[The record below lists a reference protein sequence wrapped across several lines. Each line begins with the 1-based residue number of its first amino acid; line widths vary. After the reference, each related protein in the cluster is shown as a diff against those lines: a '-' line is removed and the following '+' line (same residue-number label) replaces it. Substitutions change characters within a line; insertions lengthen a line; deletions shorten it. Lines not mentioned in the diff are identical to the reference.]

1 MTKIYKVGKLENPVD
16 LYTDDVYMYGDV
28 TNMTQGQF
36 NQYLEAQ
43 RFRLLAKHHGGIANY
58 DEMADSIS
66 PTSPIKPEAF
76 TPNVRNNVI
85 KFIRKVSGMTK
96 PAFPSFNFNGTA
108 QKKHSM
114 GSILTDL
121 LKPIINWIFSIMIP
135 KAAPFF
141 LYVYLDNPHAKG
153 ILLTKKGKQTAIL
166 QKIASTAGIPYENLK
181 ASVKSA
187 LYGILGKSPKDWLD
201 DIINA
206 QIATVNTN
214 KPYDPVSAQ
223 NVKDKTN
230 KMNSESAQNVKDKT
244 NKIGAAP
251 LAAIVPFIPLI
262 LGALSAVAM
271 IASKLIETVP
281 DLVGKDQLSDKQLN
295 DAAPSGDNFLD
306 EILGNIF
313 PDSGSTGTS
322 TNTNTG
328 TQYPQYPTT
337 SQQNKGISTGM
348 ILGGAGLLLGGYLL
362 FKK

>member
-1 MTKIYKVGKLENPVD
+1 MTKIYKVGKLPNPVD
-16 LYTDDVYMYGDV
+16 SYTDDVYMYGDV

-43 RFRLLAKHHGGIANY
+43 RFRLLGEHHGGIANY
-58 DEMADSIS
+58 DAMADSIS

-76 TPNVRNNVI
+76 APNVRNNVI

-96 PAFPSFNFNGTA
+96 PAFPTFNFNGT
-108 QKKHSM
+108 QKKPAHSM
-114 GSILTDL
+114 GSLLTDA
-121 LKPIINWIFSIMIP
+121 LKPVINWIFSIMIP

-141 LYVYLDNPHAKG
+141 LYVYLDNPYAKG
-153 ILLTKKGKQTAIL
+153 ILLSKKAKQTAIL
-166 QKIASTAGIPYENLK
+166 QKIASAAGIPYENLK

-206 QIATVNTN
+206 HIV
-214 KPYDPVSAQ
+214 PVQSNVVVTAAQ
-223 NVKDKTN
+223 TAAKDD
-230 KMNSESAQNVKDKT
+230 KMGPGTSTTTAKGD
-244 NKIGAAP
+244 KIGAFQ

-262 LGALSAVAM
+262 IGALSAVAM

-281 DLVGKDQLSDKQLN
+281 NLVNKDQLSDNKLN

-322 TNTNTG
+322 DNTG

-337 SQQNKGISTGM
+337 SQQNQGISTGM
-348 ILGGAGLLLGGYLL
+348 ILGGAGLLLGGYFL

>member
-1 MTKIYKVGKLENPVD
+1 MTKIYKVGKVENPVES
-16 LYTDDVYMYGDV
+16 YADDVYMYGDV
-28 TNMTQGQF
+28 TDMTQGEF

-43 RFRLLAKHHGGIANY
+43 RFRLLGEHHGGIANY
-58 DEMADSIS
+58 DAMADSIS

-76 TPNVRNNVI
+76 APNVRNNVI

-96 PAFPSFNFNGTA
+96 PAFPTFNFNGT
-108 QKKHSM
+108 QKKPAHSM
-114 GSILTDL
+114 GSLLTDA
-121 LKPIINWIFSIMIP
+121 LKPVINWIFSIMIP

-141 LYVYLDNPHAKG
+141 LYVYLDNPYAKG
-153 ILLTKKGKQTAIL
+153 ILLTKKAKQTAIL

-181 ASVKSA
+181 ASVKSS
-187 LYGILGKSPKDWLD
+187 LYGILGKSPVDWLN

-223 NVKDKTN
+223 NVQDKTN
-230 KMNSESAQNVKDKT
+230 KMNSESAQNVQDKT
-244 NKIGAAP
+244 NKIGAFQ

-262 LGALSAVAM
+262 IGALSAVAM

-281 DLVGKDQLSDKQLN
+281 NLVNKDQLSDNQLN

-322 TNTNTG
+322 DNTG

-337 SQQNKGISTGM
+337 SQQNQGISTGM
-348 ILGGAGLLLGGYLL
+348 LLGGAGLLLGGYLL